1 MGKGERVTV
10 TKAKDLP
17 KSGMMRLTERGN
29 ITKMRPTKCIF
40 KGFWA
45 SCGQIDSFQSFN

>member
-29 ITKMRPTKCIF
+29 RTKSLLCRQCF
-40 KGFWA
+40 
-45 SCGQIDSFQSFN
+45 S